1 MTIRLEPD
9 GTVHPTTWAAMSQTE
24 RDALTAARKIRIQ
37 RMQAEADV
45 ARHRAAITQ
54 KRTAA

>member
-1 MTIRLEPD
+1 MIRLEPD

-37 RMQAEADV
+37 RMRDEANV
-45 ARHRAAITQ
+45 ARRRATINQ